1 MGKIN
6 IDRGTNRF
14 EGVPP
19 GTALYFTVLEQ
30 SGCIDLI
37 RSCCRRHER
46 ELKAEG
52 KTVPFRK
59 LDVAM
64 AFKAYTGT
72 MFTNGQR
79 YPLYETRNF
88 YNSSPTDVLFGASV
102 QPRTLSDTNIAGRM
116 ENFMEL
122 DTDMIVE
129 GVSSKVNG
137 FFGLESND
145 RIFDSTDVDFF
156 GVDHADKTGK
166 AARMKYSSKCKSGRK
181 SALHKEVM
189 CVCDGNGVLTYA
201 KVFDGATSDTTMDM
215 VALDRV
221 VNGLEP
227 GRHLL
232 SGDCKFCDVRII
244 QHINERGLHYI
255 TKVPDNFSEHIRRTV
270 VDSALSG
277 SIDESETHPGRAY
290 YETHSDIVD
299 SDGKNHGRARL
310 IAFRLPNGIKRAERY
325 LRDRGLCNL
334 QKALKNVWHKR
345 FRTREEVVDAVLDAL
360 DQADQPI
367 YNAEVEYTID
377 KRAKPGEPS
386 WMVRIGRVV
395 MDEDLIRWAA
405 ERHSLQVIITNV
417 PLSTRPKRRASD
429 PSEGMTSDEVIQRY
443 LGQAHIEKRFRMMK
457 TCHGLSHVFIHTP
470 VRQDSMVIMDALAT
484 CVQTAMDAALKAARP
499 EGGRRITVEMLDDKL
514 VGCRIGFDREGMRL
528 FFSGD
533 DYSRDLFFEAVDR
546 MHLDLTHLFPYA

>member
-1 MGKIN
+1 MCSATFQR
-6 IDRGTNRF
+6 DRGSSGPR
-14 EGVPP
+14 GIRVPPP

-30 SGCIDLI
+30 SGRIDFM
-37 RSCCRRHER
+37 RSCCRQHER

-59 LDVAM
+59 LDVPM

-88 YNSSPTDVLFGASV
+88 YNSSPTDVLFGVSV
-102 QPRTLSDTNIAGRM
+102 QPLTLSDTNIAGRM
-116 ENFMEL
+116 EDFMEL
-122 DTDMIVE
+122 DTDMIFE

-145 RIFDSTDVDFF
+145 RIFDSTDIDFF
-156 GVDHADKTGK
+156 GVDHADRTGK
-166 AARMKYSSKCKSGRK
+166 AARMKYSSKCRSGRK
-181 SALHKEVM
+181 GVLHKEVM

-215 VALDRV
+215 AALDRV
-221 VNGLEP
+221 IDGLEP

-270 VDSALSG
+270 VDSVLSG
-277 SIDESETHPGRAY
+277 SIDESGTHPGRAY

-299 SDGKNHGRARL
+299 SDGRNHGRARL

-325 LRDRGLCNL
+325 LRDRGLRNL
-334 QKALKNVWHKR
+334 QKVLKSVWHKR
-345 FRTREEVVDAVLDAL
+345 FRTREEIVDAVLDAL

-367 YNAEVEYTID
+367 YNAEVECTVD

-386 WMVRIGRVV
+386 
-395 MDEDLIRWAA
+395 
-405 ERHSLQVIITNV
+405 
-417 PLSTRPKRRASD
+417 
-429 PSEGMTSDEVIQRY
+429 
-443 LGQAHIEKRFRMMK
+443 
-457 TCHGLSHVFIHTP
+457 
-470 VRQDSMVIMDALAT
+470 
-484 CVQTAMDAALKAARP
+484 
-499 EGGRRITVEMLDDKL
+499 
-514 VGCRIGFDREGMRL
+514 
-528 FFSGD
+528 
-533 DYSRDLFFEAVDR
+533 
-546 MHLDLTHLFPYA
+546 

>member
-6 IDRGTNRF
+6 IDRGTNKF

-30 SGCIDLI
+30 SGCIDFI
-37 RSCCRRHER
+37 RSCCRQHER
-46 ELKAEG
+46 ESRAEG
-52 KTVPFRK
+52 KTIPFRK

-116 ENFMEL
+116 EDFMEL

-129 GVSSKVNG
+129 GISSKVNG

-156 GVDHADKTGK
+156 GVDHADRTGK

-181 SALHKEVM
+181 RALHKEVM

-215 VALDRV
+215 TALDRV
-221 VNGLEP
+221 VSGLEP

-232 SGDCKFCDVRII
+232 SGDCKFCDVRMI
-244 QHINERGLHYI
+244 QHINEKGLHYI
-255 TKVPDNFSEHIRRTV
+255 SKVPDNFSEHIRRTV

-325 LRDRGLCNL
+325 LRDRGLRNI

-417 PLSTRPKRRASD
+417 PLSTRPKRKASD

-499 EGGRRITVEMLDDKL
+499 EDGRRITVEMLDDKL

-546 MHLDLTHLFPYA
+546 MHLDLGHLFPYA